1 MKILV
6 VGDGRMGRA
15 VCEKAREKKIEV
27 VGVVSA
33 DGNFEGDGYEKVDCV
48 VDFSHDELTQKAV
61 DFCIKNSLPM
71 VTGTTALSSK
81 TKNGL
86 ARLALTSSVCASENF
101 SVGVAAM
108 RAALKS
114 VLVNLSDFDI
124 EIVEKH
130 HRNKADAP
138 SGTAKM
144 LMRRV
149 AAARK
154 NVEFVCG
161 RQSGKR
167 TKNQVGV
174 AILRGGSVV
183 GEHRVEFLGDGESLI
198 ITHTAWERGIFA
210 DGAIKAAEKLVGK
223 IGFFRYEELLF
234 EVKNG

>member
-6 VGDGRMGRA
+6 VGDGKMGRA
-15 VCEKAREKKIEV
+15 VCEKAREKKIKV
-27 VGVVSA
+27 AGVVSA
-33 DGNFEGDGYEKVDCV
+33 DGNFDADGYESVDCV
-48 VDFSHDELTQKAV
+48 IDFSHDELTQKAV
-61 DFCIKNSLPM
+61 DCCIKNSLPL
-71 VTGTTALSSK
+71 VTGTTALSGK

-86 ARLALTSSVCASENF
+86 ARLALKSSVCASENF

-108 RAALKS
+108 REALKR
-114 VLVNLSDFDI
+114 VLTILSDFDI

-130 HRNKADAP
+130 HRNKFDAP

-149 AAARK
+149 ADARK
-154 NVEFVCG
+154 NAEFVYG

-174 AILRGGSVV
+174 FSERGGSVV
-183 GEHRVEFLGDGESLI
+183 GEHRIEFLGDGESLTF
-198 ITHTAWERGIFA
+198 THTAWERGIFA
-210 DGAIKAAEKLVGK
+210 DGAIKAAEKLIGK